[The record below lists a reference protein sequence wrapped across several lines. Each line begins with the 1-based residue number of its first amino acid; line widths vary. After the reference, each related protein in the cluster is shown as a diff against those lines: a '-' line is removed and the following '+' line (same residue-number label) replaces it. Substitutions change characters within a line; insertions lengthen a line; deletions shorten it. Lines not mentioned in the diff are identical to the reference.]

1 MCLQT
6 PRLYGF
12 CHVSHGVYFIPPKK
26 RLRLLHV
33 MCGLKNAAKF
43 QRTQIW
49 EFRRDLKLVWLGCH
63 QTNRGGRS
71 GSGGNGC
78 VRVVAYK
85 PFRFFHSRLSLWSNS
100 KVGNFI
106 IFRETQFL
114 S

>member
-49 EFRRDLKLVWLGCH
+49 EFRRDLKLVWLGWAAIKP
-63 QTNRGGRS
+63 TGGD
-71 GSGGNGC
+71 
-78 VRVVAYK
+78 VQDPVVMVVCE
-85 PFRFFHSRLSLWSNS
+85 L
-100 KVGNFI
+100 
-106 IFRETQFL
+106 
-114 S
+114 